1 MSSAVISVSQLNKYV
16 HSLIDGDLNLKSVFI
31 SGEISNLK
39 INSFSGHMYFTLK
52 DDQAA
57 VKAVMF
63 KWSASRL
70 KFLPQDGMKVICRCD
85 VTVYEKDGVYQINI
99 GDMQPDG
106 AGSIA
111 VAFEQLKAKLEA
123 EGLFDSAKKR
133 PLPQFPKKI
142 AVITSDTGA
151 AVKDMISVIS
161 RRWPIAS
168 ILMCPTSVQGDTA
181 AEKMCATLEKVNS
194 TTDADVIII
203 GRGGGSTEDLWCFND
218 ETLARAVSASK
229 IPIVSAVGHETD
241 FTICDFV
248 ADLRAPTP
256 SAAAEL
262 VVPDIAAV
270 YNTVLV
276 FENRAKNAVAMQIK
290 VKESKLNDL
299 LGRPVLKDKQS
310 YTDTLFLRLD
320 SLYSKLLSAFD
331 KKLSFASETLAVN
344 ISKLDALNP
353 ANILLRG
360 FAIAEKDN
368 KTIKSISQL
377 SPGDSVNL
385 KLSDGLAEC
394 LVKDIKGDNN
404 GKNI

>member
-1 MSSAVISVSQLNKYV
+1 MSSSVISVSQLNKYV
-16 HSLIDGDLNLKSVFI
+16 HSLIDGDANLKSLFL

-63 KWSASRL
+63 KWAASRL

-85 VTVYEKDGVYQINI
+85 VTMYEKDGVYQINV

-111 VAFEQLKAKLEA
+111 IAFEQLKAKLEA
-123 EGLFDSAKKR
+123 EGLFDVSKKQR
-133 PLPQFPKKI
+133 LPQFPKKI

-151 AVKDMISVIS
+151 AVRDMISVIS
-161 RRWPIAS
+161 RRWPLAT
-168 ILMCPTSVQGDTA
+168 ILMCPTSVQGDGA
-181 AEKMCATLEKVNS
+181 AEKLSATIEKVNNS
-194 TTDADVIII
+194 TDADVIII

-218 ETLARAVSASK
+218 EGLARTISVSE
-229 IPIVSAVGHETD
+229 IPVVSAVGHETD

-262 VVPDIAAV
+262 VVPDISAV
-270 YNTVLV
+270 YNTVSV
-276 FENRAKNAVAMQIK
+276 FENRLKNSLISEIKAKEN
-290 VKESKLNDL
+290 KLNSL
-299 LGRPVLKDKQS
+299 LDRPIIKNKQS
-310 YTDTLFLRLD
+310 FTDNLALKLD
-320 SLYSKLLSAFD
+320 NLYSRITASFD
-331 KKLSFASETLAVN
+331 KKIFIVNQHLAVY

-360 FAIAEKDN
+360 FSIAEKDG
-368 KTIKSISQL
+368 KSVKSINGL
-377 SPGDSVNL
+377 SKGDKLTV
-385 KLSDGLAEC
+385 KLSDGSAEC
-394 LVKDIKGDNN
+394 IVNDIKG
-404 GKNI
+404 

>member
-1 MSSAVISVSQLNKYV
+1 MSSSVISVSQLNKYV
-16 HSLIDGDLNLKSVFI
+16 HSLIDGDSNLKSLFL

-63 KWSASRL
+63 KWAASRL
-70 KFLPQDGMKVICRCD
+70 KFLPQDGMKIICRCD
-85 VTVYEKDGVYQINI
+85 VTMYEKDGVYQINV

-111 VAFEQLKAKLEA
+111 IAFEQLKAKLEA
-123 EGLFDSAKKR
+123 EGLFDDSKKQR
-133 PLPQFPKKI
+133 LPQFPKKI

-151 AVKDMISVIS
+151 AVRDMISVIS
-161 RRWPIAS
+161 RRWPLTT
-168 ILMCPTSVQGDTA
+168 ILMCPTSVQGDGA
-181 AEKMCATLEKVNS
+181 AEKLSATIEKVNNF
-194 TTDADVIII
+194 TDADVIII

-218 ETLARAVSASK
+218 EGLARTISISK
-229 IPIVSAVGHETD
+229 IPVVSAVGHETD

-270 YNTVLV
+270 YNTVSV
-276 FENRAKNAVAMQIK
+276 FENRLKNALFSEIK
-290 VKESKLNDL
+290 AKENKLNSL
-299 LGRPVLKDKQS
+299 LDRPIIKNKQS
-310 YTDTLFLRLD
+310 FTDNLALKLD
-320 SLYSKLLSAFD
+320 NLYSRFTASFD
-331 KKLSFASETLAVN
+331 KKISTVNQHLAVY
-344 ISKLDALNP
+344 ISKFDALNP

-360 FAIAEKDN
+360 FSIAEKDG
-368 KTIKSISQL
+368 KLVKSINEL
-377 SPGDSVNL
+377 SKGDKLSV
-385 KLSDGLAEC
+385 KLSDGSAEC
-394 LVKDIKGDNN
+394 IVNDIKR
-404 GKNI
+404 

>member
-1 MSSAVISVSQLNKYV
+1 MSLSVISVSQLNKYV
-16 HSLIDGDLNLKSVFI
+16 HSLIDGDSNLKSLFL

-39 INSFSGHMYFTLK
+39 INSFSGHVYFTLK

-63 KWSASRL
+63 KWAASKL
-70 KFLPQDGMKVICRCD
+70 KFLPQDGMKIICRCD
-85 VTVYEKDGVYQINI
+85 VTIYEKDGVYQINV

-111 VAFEQLKAKLEA
+111 IAFEQLKAKLQT
-123 EGLFDSAKKR
+123 EGLFDTAKKR

-161 RRWPIAS
+161 RRWPIAT

-181 AEKMCATLEKVNS
+181 AEKMCATLEKVNN

-218 ETLARAVSASK
+218 EVLARIIFNSK
-229 IPIVSAVGHETD
+229 IPVVSAVGHETD

-262 VVPDIAAV
+262 VVPDIATV

-276 FENRAKNAVAMQIK
+276 FENRAKNALTSLIK
-290 VKESKLNDL
+290 ANENRLSSL
-299 LGRPVLKDKQS
+299 LDRPILKNKQS
-310 YTDTLFLRLD
+310 FTDNLALKLD
-320 SLYSKLLSAFD
+320 NLYSRFTFAFNNEIS
-331 KKLSFASETLAVN
+331 LANNNLAVY
-344 ISKLDALNP
+344 ISKLDVLNP

-360 FAIAEKDN
+360 FSIVN
-368 KTIKSISQL
+368 KEGRSVKSVSKL
-377 SPGDSVNL
+377 LKGD
-385 KLSDGLAEC
+385 KIDIRFSDGSAEC
-394 LVKDIKGDNN
+394 IVNDIKR
-404 GKNI
+404 

>member
-1 MSSAVISVSQLNKYV
+1 MSSSVISVSQLNKYV
-16 HSLIDGDLNLKSVFI
+16 HSLIDGDANLKSLFL

-63 KWSASRL
+63 KWAASRI

-85 VTVYEKDGVYQINI
+85 VTMYEKDGVYQINV

-111 VAFEQLKAKLEA
+111 IAFEQLKAKLEA
-123 EGLFDSAKKR
+123 EGLFDVSKKQR
-133 PLPQFPKKI
+133 LPLFPKKI

-151 AVKDMISVIS
+151 AVRDMISVIS
-161 RRWPIAS
+161 RRWPLTT
-168 ILMCPTSVQGDTA
+168 ILMCPTSVQGDGA
-181 AEKMCATLEKVNS
+181 AEKLSATIEKVNNF
-194 TTDADVIII
+194 TDADVIII

-218 ETLARAVSASK
+218 EGLARTISISK
-229 IPIVSAVGHETD
+229 IPVVSAVGHETD

-270 YNTVLV
+270 YNTVSV
-276 FENRAKNAVAMQIK
+276 FENRLKNALFSEIK
-290 VKESKLNDL
+290 AKENKLNSL
-299 LGRPVLKDKQS
+299 LDRPIIKNKQS
-310 YTDTLFLRLD
+310 FTDNLALKLD
-320 SLYSKLLSAFD
+320 NLYSRFTASFD
-331 KKLSFASETLAVN
+331 KKISTVNQHLAVY

-360 FAIAEKDN
+360 FSIAEKDG
-368 KTIKSISQL
+368 KLLKSINEL
-377 SPGDSVNL
+377 SKGDKLSV
-385 KLSDGLAEC
+385 KLSDGSAEC
-394 LVKDIKGDNN
+394 IVNDIKR
-404 GKNI
+404 

>member
-1 MSSAVISVSQLNKYV
+1 MSSSVISVSQLNKYV
-16 HSLIDGDLNLKSVFI
+16 HSLIDGDSNLKSLFL

-63 KWSASRL
+63 KWAASRI

-85 VTVYEKDGVYQINI
+85 VTMYEKDGVYQINV

-111 VAFEQLKAKLEA
+111 IAFEQLKAKLEA
-123 EGLFDSAKKR
+123 EGLFDISKKQH
-133 PLPQFPKKI
+133 LPQFPKKI

-151 AVKDMISVIS
+151 AVRDMISVIS
-161 RRWPIAS
+161 RRWPLTT
-168 ILMCPTSVQGDTA
+168 ILMCPTSVQGDGA
-181 AEKMCATLEKVNS
+181 AEKLSATIEKVNNF
-194 TTDADVIII
+194 TDADVIII

-218 ETLARAVSASK
+218 EGLARTISISK
-229 IPIVSAVGHETD
+229 IPVVSAVGHETD

-270 YNTVLV
+270 YNTVSV
-276 FENRAKNAVAMQIK
+276 FENRLKNALFSEIK
-290 VKESKLNDL
+290 AKENKLNSL
-299 LGRPVLKDKQS
+299 LDRPIIKNKQS
-310 YTDTLFLRLD
+310 FTDNLALKLD
-320 SLYSKLLSAFD
+320 NLYSRFTASFD
-331 KKLSFASETLAVN
+331 KKISTVNQHLAVY
-344 ISKLDALNP
+344 ISKLDAFNP

-360 FAIAEKDN
+360 FSIAEKDG
-368 KTIKSISQL
+368 KLVKSINEL
-377 SPGDSVNL
+377 SKGDKMSV
-385 KLSDGLAEC
+385 KLSDGSAEC
-394 LVKDIKGDNN
+394 IVNDIKR
-404 GKNI
+404 

>member
-1 MSSAVISVSQLNKYV
+1 MSSSVISVSQLNKYV
-16 HSLIDGDLNLKSVFI
+16 HSLIDGDSNLKSLFL

-63 KWSASRL
+63 KWAASRL
-70 KFLPQDGMKVICRCD
+70 KFLPQDGMKIICRCD
-85 VTVYEKDGVYQINI
+85 VTMYEKDGVYQINV

-111 VAFEQLKAKLEA
+111 IAFEQLKAKLEA
-123 EGLFDSAKKR
+123 EGLFDDSKKQR
-133 PLPQFPKKI
+133 LPQFPKKI

-151 AVKDMISVIS
+151 AVRDMISVIS
-161 RRWPIAS
+161 RRWPLTT
-168 ILMCPTSVQGDTA
+168 ILMCPTSVQGDGA
-181 AEKMCATLEKVNS
+181 AEKLSATIEKVNNF
-194 TTDADVIII
+194 TDADVIII

-218 ETLARAVSASK
+218 EGLARTISISK
-229 IPIVSAVGHETD
+229 IPVVSAVGHETD

-270 YNTVLV
+270 YNTVSV
-276 FENRAKNAVAMQIK
+276 FENRLKNALFSEIK
-290 VKESKLNDL
+290 AKENKLNSL
-299 LGRPVLKDKQS
+299 LDRPIIKNKQS
-310 YTDTLFLRLD
+310 FTDNLALKLD
-320 SLYSKLLSAFD
+320 NLYSRFTASFD
-331 KKLSFASETLAVN
+331 KKISTVNQHLAVY

-360 FAIAEKDN
+360 FSIAEKDG
-368 KTIKSISQL
+368 KLVKSINEL
-377 SPGDSVNL
+377 SKGDKLSV
-385 KLSDGLAEC
+385 KLSDGSAEC
-394 LVKDIKGDNN
+394 IVNDIKR
-404 GKNI
+404 